1 MNIVIVGCGRVG
13 SRLACRFAEQG
24 HRVSVVDK
32 ERSAFARLGE
42 GFKGKIVFGLGFD
55 EDVLKKARIETAD
68 VFLAITGGDN
78 GNLMAAQIAK
88 EKYQIPTVI
97 VRVKDPLRAEVY
109 QEMGLRTYC
118 TTLIGSNI
126 LEDVVLGR
134 PLKTIEE
141 YIGFSSI
148 SPMTLSP
155 NGNTDPD
162 IAVASDTTP
171 APRP

>member
-13 SRLACRFAEQG
+13 ARLAGRFVEQG
-24 HRVSVVDK
+24 HTVSVVDK

-42 GFKGKIVFGLGFD
+42 GFKGKTVLGLGFD

-78 GNLMAAQIAK
+78 GNLMAAQIAQ
-88 EKYQIPTVI
+88 EKYHIPKVI

-134 PLKTIEE
+134 PLKSIEE
-141 YIGFSSI
+141 YIGFSSP
-148 SPMTLSP
+148 SL
-155 NGNTDPD
+155 NGASGNGSAPGES
-162 IAVASDTTP
+162 AVASDS
-171 APRP
+171 APVSRP